1 MDGRKY
7 FPRLLRFFSFLA
19 AKRASPP
26 AEDRYDLALT
36 RQICSRLPAGG
47 DSKLTPKCPRVKFAC
62 EEKFNVRA
70 DVRDWLISAPAIP

>member
-1 MDGRKY
+1 MVIEWMGEV
-7 FPRLLRFFSFLA
+7 FPPVAAVFSFLA

-36 RQICSRLPAGG
+36 RQICSRYRPGVIPNSRRNA
-47 DSKLTPKCPRVKFAC
+47 RVKFAC

-70 DVRDWLISAPAIP
+70 TSASG